1 MRWTDTFLDQ
11 LRNQSD
17 DLSDEHLKKMI
28 ADGEMD
34 LVAEVFK
41 KMNANDEKPVH
52 QLFPALEDFFNLSR
66 ALPAGT
72 DFEMIKR
79 GEEVFAKHAFPA
91 ALVMLTKSLP
101 EGYAAP
107 NLSIVLNISKNLEQ
121 HAYRRLLQVLQMLLN
136 VCALGGFKD
145 GGRAVITAQKL
156 RLLHSGIR
164 HIAHRQI
171 PGYSKK
177 YGVVINHEDM
187 LGTIMGFSLLVIQG
201 LRSLNCGLTAQEEED
216 YFYLWRVYAV
226 VIGIYPSD
234 KEPGFDYIPD
244 SVADAEAFYKE
255 YARRH
260 YRPASEN
267 PDGLELTAANQRLL
281 RQMVPA
287 GLRLLGF
294 GFAPRIYSWHLLGA
308 EAAQRVGIK
317 RVVGHTILKPILF
330 KLPRF
335 WSWLRN
341 KLFNRRAY
349 LTGHHYLGEIIF
361 RDMINRKFGHDITFT
376 VPDTLRQMKQMVMH

>member
-17 DLSDEHLKKMI
+17 DLSDTHLKNML
-28 ADGEMD
+28 ADGEID
-34 LVAEVFK
+34 LIAEVFK
-41 KMNANDEKPVH
+41 KMNANDAEPLHK
-52 QLFPALEDFFNLSR
+52 QFPALEDFFNQTSR
-66 ALPAGT
+66 LPAET
-72 DFEMIKR
+72 DYERIKR
-79 GEEVFAKHAFPA
+79 GEEVFARHAFPA

-136 VCALGGFKD
+136 VCALGGFSD

-171 PGYSKK
+171 PGYSEK

-187 LGTIMGFSLLVIQG
+187 LATIMGFSLLVIQG
-201 LRSLNCGLTAQEEED
+201 LRRLNCGLTAQEEED
-216 YFYLWRVYAV
+216 YFYLWQVYSVA
-226 VIGIYPSD
+226 IGLYPPE
-234 KEPGFDYIPD
+234 KGPGFDYIPD
-244 SVADAEAFYKE
+244 SVADAEAFYQV

-260 YRPASEN
+260 YRPAAEN
-267 PDGLELTAANQRLL
+267 PDGLELTRANQKMLQ
-281 RQMVPA
+281 QMVPS

-294 GFAPRIYSWHLLGA
+294 GYAPRIYSWHLLGP
-308 EAAQRVGIK
+308 EAARRVGIK
-317 RVVGHTILKPILF
+317 RVAGHSILKPLLF
-330 KLPRF
+330 NLPHF
-335 WSWLRN
+335 WSWLRS
-341 KLFNRRAY
+341 KLFNRRRY
-349 LTGHHYLGEIIF
+349 LTGHHFLGEILF
-361 RDMINRKFGHDITFT
+361 QDMINQKFGHDITFT
-376 VPDTLRQMKQMVMH
+376 VPDTLSKMKKMVMH